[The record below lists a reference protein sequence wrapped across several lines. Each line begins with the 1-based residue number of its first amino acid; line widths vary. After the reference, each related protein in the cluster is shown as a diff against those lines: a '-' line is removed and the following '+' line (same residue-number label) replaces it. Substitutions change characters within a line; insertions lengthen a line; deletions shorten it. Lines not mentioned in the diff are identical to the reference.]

1 MLKLMVKG
9 KYTKGII
16 SQEDMK
22 LSKFMLVINIMMSLM
37 QKSEILKHVRYP
49 IQVEDQKGKPMKY

>member
-49 IQVEDQKGKPMKY
+49 IQVEDQKRKPMK